1 MSLQSMM
8 DAMSKVLEGIGSLP
22 WAVHALV
29 AAAMV
34 AGLVLW
40 LKGERYVRLVVLIVG
55 AGLGGLLGAFLAP
68 VLGQL
73 GGSALVG
80 TEAVEGSALV
90 YRGLLIGLFVGALA
104 GLLMFRSAMALALGV
119 VMGAMLPLAA
129 ATILHFWPLSKVGD
143 ASPTSDAGWRWPSD
157 ERGVDGPMIAGRFD
171 RPNLE
176 AAEPD
181 VSERAHAG
189 GFDSAWL
196 AGTAD
201 TRADWR
207 GQFQEFLDAHRI
219 DSVALN
225 AGPDRA
231 APSPHIALASLV
243 SEQVE
248 QRAGDAAERA
258 AELPAVQRIRG
269 FADQVAARAGER
281 WNELPAAHRSVIF
294 FSGIVGLAAGVILGL
309 MMPAWGAVACT
320 SMFGSAVWLSGF
332 VYLSNALGAPWVATL
347 DRGPV
352 TWLCVWAGAAF
363 VGMCVQW
370 TGLLSPKKKK
380 AAGGAPA
387 AARPAA
393 A

>member
-40 LKGERYVRLVVLIVG
+40 LKGERYVRMVVLIVG
-55 AGLGGLLGAFLAP
+55 AGVGGMLGAFLAP

-90 YRGLLIGLFVGALA
+90 YRGLLIGLFIGAIA

-119 VMGAMLPLAA
+119 VMGVLVPLAA
-129 ATILHFWPLSKVGD
+129 ATILHFWPLSK
-143 ASPTSDAGWRWPSD
+143 DAGAPST
-157 ERGVDGPMIAGRFD
+157 
-171 RPNLE
+171 
-176 AAEPD
+176 
-181 VSERAHAG
+181 S
-189 GFDSAWL
+189 DSAWRWSNDDGESNESSVAEKDER
-196 AGTAD
+196 AGEKVTTTWSTGGEAGGVGWADQFRGFFAGADGGATA
-201 TRADWR
+201 TRAGLR
-207 GQFQEFLDAHRI
+207 A
-219 DSVALN
+219 
-225 AGPDRA
+225 A
-231 APSPHIALASLV
+231 APSPRVVLASLV

-248 QRAGDAAERA
+248 RSAGDAAERA

-320 SMFGSAVWLSGF
+320 SMFGSAVWISGF
-332 VYLSNALGAPWVATL
+332 VYLSNALGAPWVPAL

-352 TWLCVWAGAAF
+352 TWLGVWAAAAF

-370 TGLLSPKKKK
+370 TGLLSPRKKKG
-380 AAGGAPA
+380 AGGAPPA
-387 AARPAA
+387 AKPAA

>member
-1 MSLQSMM
+1 MTLQSMM

-40 LKGERYVRLVVLIVG
+40 LKGERYVRMVVLIVG
-55 AGLGGLLGAFLAP
+55 AGVGGLLGAFLAP

-90 YRGLLIGLFVGALA
+90 YRGLLIGLFIGALA

-119 VMGAMLPLAA
+119 VMGALVPLAA
-129 ATILHFWPLSKVGD
+129 ATILHFWPLSKD
-143 ASPTSDAGWRWPSD
+143 AGAPPTSESAWRWSSD
-157 ERGVDGPMIAGRFD
+157 DGGNAVSYAAREAGEKNETTARPTGGEGARVDWPDRFREFFAG
-171 RPNLE
+171 
-176 AAEPD
+176 A
-181 VSERAHAG
+181 
-189 GFDSAWL
+189 DSGA
-196 AGTAD
+196 TA
-201 TRADWR
+201 TRAGLR
-207 GQFQEFLDAHRI
+207 A
-219 DSVALN
+219 
-225 AGPDRA
+225 A
-231 APSPHIALASLV
+231 APSPRIVLASLV

-248 QRAGDAAERA
+248 RSAGDAAERA

-281 WNELPAAHRSVIF
+281 WNGLPAAHRSVIY

-320 SMFGSAVWLSGF
+320 SMFGSAVWISGF
-332 VYLSNALGAPWVATL
+332 VYLSNALGAPWVPAL

-352 TWLCVWAGAAF
+352 TWLGVWAAAAF

-380 AAGGAPA
+380 AAGGAPPA
-387 AARPAA
+387 AKPAA